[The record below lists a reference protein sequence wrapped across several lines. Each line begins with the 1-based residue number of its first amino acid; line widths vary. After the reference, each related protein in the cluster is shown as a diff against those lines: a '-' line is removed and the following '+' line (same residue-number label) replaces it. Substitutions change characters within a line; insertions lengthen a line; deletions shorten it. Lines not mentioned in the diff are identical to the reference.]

1 MVVVVMV
8 RLFLL
13 LLQRYGAFGKKAV
26 PIGRLQNSAGTFL
39 VQIWD
44 AAAVRDA
51 TGGGRTLAGGAAGG
65 IINIKLI
72 KSG

>member
-26 PIGRLQNSAGTFL
+26 PIGGLQNSA
-39 VQIWD
+39 
-44 AAAVRDA
+44 
-51 TGGGRTLAGGAAGG
+51 
-65 IINIKLI
+65 
-72 KSG
+72 